1 MTDRDAPVGAYSS
14 LRSILRAIDES
25 DGDMEP
31 LFDRPGQEPDAGSG
45 FGNSGGLKYERV
57 TATEPGPS
65 QLAAPHP
72 SKEQS
77 RSPSSRRVSLLGRVC
92 IESASL
98 LGLVLTGAVLVIPA
112 PTKEWARA
120 ALDEGRPAAHQPAD
134 KVPMTE
140 RDDDAGQQLPDGLH
154 AFAQLARKA
163 FAKADGAAAIE
174 AAKSVFPPEM
184 QEATSLI
191 ADPPEVVLQPVA
203 DEGLMRSGPAQ

>member
-25 DGDMEP
+25 DGDLEP

-92 IESASL
+92 I
-98 LGLVLTGAVLVIPA
+98 
-112 PTKEWARA
+112 
-120 ALDEGRPAAHQPAD
+120 
-134 KVPMTE
+134 
-140 RDDDAGQQLPDGLH
+140 
-154 AFAQLARKA
+154 
-163 FAKADGAAAIE
+163 
-174 AAKSVFPPEM
+174 
-184 QEATSLI
+184 
-191 ADPPEVVLQPVA
+191 
-203 DEGLMRSGPAQ
+203 

>member
-1 MTDRDAPVGAYSS
+1 
-14 LRSILRAIDES
+14 
-25 DGDMEP
+25 
-31 LFDRPGQEPDAGSG
+31 
-45 FGNSGGLKYERV
+45 
-57 TATEPGPS
+57 
-65 QLAAPHP
+65 
-72 SKEQS
+72 
-77 RSPSSRRVSLLGRVC
+77 
-92 IESASL
+92 
-98 LGLVLTGAVLVIPA
+98 
-112 PTKEWARA
+112 
-120 ALDEGRPAAHQPAD
+120 
-134 KVPMTE
+134 MTE